1 MSGKL
6 LQQLEKAAAG
16 PGLLRRTAT
25 TIGSGA
31 RTLGTGIRNTGRF
44 MAGSHDTAAP
54 LGIGSNSKPL
64 GFGNYV
70 KGVLGPDI
78 PGLDRPRPA
87 PGPPGA
93 TFGRAGQVASAPF
106 KAVGRDV
113 RDTLRIGGDALRHV
127 PVVGKYLG
135 VNDGRTLG
143 NLRQGLS
150 STSRLVAGPV
160 GGVIGAGIGLHDAL
174 SSLPNQISGII
185 DNAFG
190 GHSDNSVRADTHA
203 IGENIEKTGPAKLT
217 WDLAKMVVNPQ
228 DPASAAV
235 GGGVKDILGSRIATN
250 MRAAREGE
258 KGPMYQ
264 ALDWARTVRSPFGW
278 LTTAAKDKVMNE
290 GAPSLGIA
298 PPRFDTVTG
307 KALSAENDLQLRETV
322 INNFKDKLPGILRDP
337 NLASSPVRSL
347 LTSIVPQ
354 EIAQRRLGDMAAE
367 KAAPTINAKANE
379 VAAKVP
385 DFTNIGT
392 AGGLALGAGAG
403 LGIYGLTS
411 LLSKKKKKN
420 RLAGALAALGIGGAV
435 GAASGAF
442 GGNWLNKQDLSKP
455 IAGLDIGRGLETG
468 VKSTLD
474 RELTSRN
481 LPETTLAPPRPNAT
495 PAATLAGAVGDK
507 VRSVGDQAVRGTVSS
522 YLADLY
528 NLAPGEIATKYRGA
542 APLLQQLADQLEK
555 KNSYTPYV
563 AAAIGVPTA
572 LGAIVSAYR
581 AKQKSR
587 LVEGA
592 RGGALGLGTGVGAL
606 GGGLLG
612 GAVGAGVGAMSALGG
627 GKFPPT
633 DPSALN
639 SIYNGLLAG
648 GLTGAGAGGYAGY
661 RTMHDLVQDEQ

>member
-6 LQQLEKAAAG
+6 LQQLEKQAG
-16 PGLLRRTAT
+16 PGLLRRTAG

-31 RTLGTGIRNTGRF
+31 RTVGTGIRNTGRF

-54 LGIGSNSKPL
+54 RGIGSASKPL

-93 TFGRAGQVASAPF
+93 TFGRAGQVAAAPL

-127 PVVGKYLG
+127 PGVGKYLG

-150 STSRLVAGPV
+150 SASRLVGGPV
-160 GGVIGAGIGLHDAL
+160 GSLVGAGVGLNSALNAMPAQL
-174 SSLPNQISGII
+174 SSIF
-185 DNAFG
+185 DNALG
-190 GHSDNSVRADTHA
+190 GHADSSVRADMHA
-203 IGENIEKTGPAKLT
+203 IDENIKKVGPGKLT
-217 WDLAKMVVNPQ
+217 WDLLKMVVNPQ
-228 DPASAAV
+228 DPASEAV
-235 GGGVKDILGSRIATN
+235 GGGVKDILGSRLATN
-250 MRAAREGE
+250 MVRDREGE
-258 KGPMYQ
+258 QGPIYR
-264 ALDWARTVRSPFGW
+264 ALDWARKMRSPIGYMA
-278 LTTAAKDKVMNE
+278 TAAKDKVMSE

-298 PPRFDTVTG
+298 PPRFDSVTG
-307 KALSAENDLQLRETV
+307 KGLSAENDAQLRETV
-322 INNFKDKLPGILRDP
+322 LKNLKDKLPGILRDP
-337 NLASSPVRSL
+337 NLASSPVRDFV
-347 LTSIVPQ
+347 TSIVPQ

-367 KAAPTINAKANE
+367 RAAPLINAKADE
-379 VAAKVP
+379 LAAKIP

-403 LGIYGLTS
+403 LGLYGLS
-411 LLSKKKKKN
+411 RLLGKKKKKN
-420 RLAGALAALGIGGAV
+420 RLAGALAALGIGGAL
-435 GAASGAF
+435 GAGAGAL
-442 GGNWLNKQDLSKP
+442 GGNWLSKRDLSKP
-455 IAGLDIGRGLETG
+455 IAGFDIGRGLETG

-474 RELTSRN
+474 RELATRG
-481 LPETTLAPPRPNAT
+481 LPATTLAPPRPSAT
-495 PAATLAGAVGDK
+495 PAATLSGAVGDK

-522 YLADLY
+522 YVADAY

-542 APLLQQLADQLEK
+542 FPFLQQLADQLEK

-587 LVEGA
+587 LAEGA
-592 RGGALGLGTGVGAL
+592 RGGALGLGTGVGAV

-633 DPSALN
+633 DPAALN

-661 RTMHDLVQDEQ
+661 RTMSDLVQDEQ